1 MKIQWVHLCVLVCTP
16 TMLLRGPSAG
26 VACLAAGLSDPK
38 SKRRARLTHGGTRK
52 AGTLERRLA
61 QLEEQQKSSYLTAKA
76 VAREA
81 ARKRAATL
89 RSAAQLKRST
99 ATTTTASHAAPAA
112 AKKGSTH
119 AATLPARMTIVDDHA
134 AGGTVQ
140 PAEQQHRHH
149 NRHHG
154 QLPQRVPTG
163 SSTDSTTWTKRVRED
178 AVGAEA
184 ASVTPS
190 TSKAP
195 PAAWQPPQAMTDNN
209 NNNNIT
215 THLQNLHTAPTL
227 ALGPLATTS
236 KSAGPV
242 APVTLWAGDEW
253 MGPLRAT
260 LVATSKMLPRSDKAR
275 PAIDWEARLQE
286 LPWSSDVTVQVR
298 YHGHECP
305 LILHLVC

>member
-1 MKIQWVHLCVLVCTP
+1 
-16 TMLLRGPSAG
+16 MLLRGPSAG

-112 AKKGSTH
+112 AKKGTTH
-119 AATLPARMTIVDDHA
+119 AATLPARMTIVDDRA

-178 AVGAEA
+178 AVGAGVAESESEP

-195 PAAWQPPQAMTDNN
+195 PAAWQPPQAVTD
-209 NNNNIT
+209 NNNIT
-215 THLQNLHTAPTL
+215 TNLHAATTL

-236 KSAGPV
+236 KSAGPA

-298 YHGHECP
+298 YHGYQCP